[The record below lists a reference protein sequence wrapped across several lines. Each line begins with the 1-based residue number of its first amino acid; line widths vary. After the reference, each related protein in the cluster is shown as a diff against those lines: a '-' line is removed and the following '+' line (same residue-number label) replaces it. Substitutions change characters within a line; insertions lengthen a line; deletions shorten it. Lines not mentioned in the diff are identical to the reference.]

1 MARRC
6 TREEV
11 VSAGRLPEFT
21 ARNLNFKNNL
31 KKKNYLINYVLGSGW
46 FCLPKMYLVLVSIS
60 LSTW

>member
-21 ARNLNFKNNL
+21 ARNLNL
-31 KKKNYLINYVLGSGW
+31 KKTLFNFKKLFN
-46 FCLPKMYLVLVSIS
+46 
-60 LSTW
+60 